1 MLNTRRAEQII
12 VEVQILFDIGSRG
25 TMTMQFERPNIIR
38 PPSEWRS
45 YFLPLTSGCSNNT
58 CTFCNYYGARLQM
71 RELDE
76 VKKEIDA
83 LATYVKRGICLPGV
97 PQIVYQI
104 GGSWDGK
111 KVFLQDGDALVYPFP
126 RLKEVLHYLNEKFPD
141 LERIGTYATPQ
152 DVLRRSLDQ
161 LRELRG
167 LKLSIFYMGVESGDD
182 KVLQKVGKGVTH
194 QELVE
199 AGKKV
204 KEAGITLSVTVILG
218 LGGVERSKEH
228 ALETAKILTEI
239 DPDYGGAL
247 TLTMVPGTPLYEQWR
262 QGEFHLISPIQSL
275 EELKTIIE
283 NSNFTNCF
291 FSSMHASNYFSVR
304 GTLPRDKERMLKE
317 IEGVLAARDPA
328 LLRPEFLRGM

>member
-1 MLNTRRAEQII
+1 
-12 VEVQILFDIGSRG
+12 
-25 TMTMQFERPNIIR
+25 MTVQFERPNIIR

-58 CTFCNYYGARLQM
+58 CTFCNYYGTRLQM

-83 LATYVKRGICLPGV
+83 LSTYVKRGICLPGV
-97 PQIVYQI
+97 HQIVYQI
-104 GGSWDGK
+104 GSSWDGK
-111 KVFLQDGDALVYPFP
+111 KIFLQDGDALVYPFP
-126 RLKEVLHYLNEKFPD
+126 RLKEALRYLNEKFPD

-152 DVLRRSLDQ
+152 DILRRSLDQ

-167 LKLSIFYMGVESGDD
+167 LKLSIFYMGIESGDD
-182 KVLQKVGKGVTH
+182 KVLQKVRKGVTH

-199 AGKKV
+199 AGRKV
-204 KEAGITLSVTVILG
+204 KESGITLSVTVILG
-218 LGGVERSKEH
+218 LGGVEGSKEH
-228 ALETAKILTEI
+228 ALETAKILNEI
-239 DPDYGGAL
+239 DPEYGGAL
-247 TLTMVPGTPLYEQWR
+247 TLTMVPGTPLYEQWE
-262 QGEFHLISPIQSL
+262 QGEFQLISPIQSL

-317 IEGVLAARDPA
+317 IEEVLARRAPS
-328 LLRPEFLRGM
+328 LLRPEFLRGL